1 MLSARD
7 IHFTYPHGPEVIK
20 GLNCEIKPGEILG
33 ILGPNG
39 SGKTTLLHLMSGLLE
54 AQSGSIEL
62 DNRPLNQLSRREIA
76 QQISL
81 VPQSDSIQLP
91 FTVWDVVL
99 MGRQPYQGFFSFDSE
114 KDRSAAERAL
124 IATESMNLRTR
135 SIQELSGGERRR
147 VLIARSLAQAAPIM
161 ILDEPTAQLDIRYQL
176 EICELLRN
184 LRDSQDR
191 SIIVT
196 LHDINLAAMYCDR
209 IMLLHQGSSFLTGTA
224 EEVITVNAIEQV
236 YGVRASVERDDE
248 SEYPYFRLLRK

>member
-7 IHFTYPHGPEVIK
+7 IHFAYPHGPQVIK
-20 GLNCEIKPGEILG
+20 GLDCEIRAGEILG

-54 AQSGSIEL
+54 AQTGTIQLGAQSL
-62 DNRPLNQLSRREIA
+62 TQLSRREIA

-81 VPQSDSIQLP
+81 VPQSDQIQLP

-114 KDRSAAERAL
+114 SDRDAANQAL
-124 IATESMNLRTR
+124 EATETMDLRSR

-184 LRDSQDR
+184 LRDQKDR

-209 IMLLHQGSSFLTGTA
+209 ILLLHEGCSFLSGPPQDVISA
-224 EEVITVNAIEQV
+224 EAIEQV
-236 YGVRASVERDDE
+236 YGVRVTVKTDADSQR
-248 SEYPYFRLLRK
+248 PYFRLLRK